1 MLYDSVYIKGPEK
14 ANLWIRKAHEWLP
27 GVGAGVG
34 DGQGVTANGHKGGLF
49 RGGWNCFK
57 TRWRV
62 LHNLVNLLKI
72 TGLYT

>member
-1 MLYDSVYIKGPEK
+1 MLYNSVYIKGPEK

-49 RGGWNCFK
+49 RGGGI
-57 TRWRV
+57 V
-62 LHNLVNLLKI
+62 LKLGGECC
-72 TGLYT
+72 TTW